1 MADFGVIGEQRKNF
15 TPFVATV
22 DGILGRE
29 VKMMCKQLAKQLALK
44 WVCHVSVTQKYVN
57 QTVQVTILRATH
69 RCIRG
74 ARASPRRTD
83 HIFLPFEDGAGL
95 GLYS

>member
-1 MADFGVIGEQRKNF
+1 
-15 TPFVATV
+15 
-22 DGILGRE
+22 
-29 VKMMCKQLAKQLALK
+29 MMCKQLAKQLALK
-44 WVCHVSVTQKYVN
+44 WVCHVAVTQQYVN
-57 QTVQVTILRATH
+57 QTVQVAILRSVH

-74 ARASPRRTD
+74 ARASPRRTY